1 MFAAPRSQHNVTVAD
16 TQPSPITRTLPKK
29 RRGAGHRASPP
40 AIKSDANSGLSP
52 DSASDVRLSGMN
64 AHNARKQARAA
75 RSPRRSFFADS
86 WPTAFVIAGTLILC
100 YATFLQL
107 TKAPETAEAKSRL
120 QRSQLVIDIAEG
132 QRDQWLIALNQELTR
147 DKPNRSMLA
156 AAAVE
161 SITTN
166 ARWRSYLALRTAKS
180 QDEANAAISERD
192 AIIAQ
197 AEELNKRGDVD
208 GLIGMT
214 RAFAIVMK
222 GRNELR
228 QSDSLFFAE
237 VDEANA
243 TDAMISA
250 RIAASYVLG
259 SIIMLISTVASALQS
274 NRTLNKI
281 EDRLA

>member
-1 MFAAPRSQHNVTVAD
+1 VLLRSKIGERGLAYASVILDNSGTNG
-16 TQPSPITRTLPKK
+16 TLPHFWVRKT
-29 RRGAGHRASPP
+29 R
-40 AIKSDANSGLSP
+40 LSP
-52 DSASDVRLSGMN
+52 VLAPGVRLSGMN
-64 AHNARKQARAA
+64 AHNMRKQARAA
-75 RSPRRSFFADS
+75 HSPRRSFLADL
-86 WPTAFVIAGTLILC
+86 WPTALAILGTLILC
-100 YATFLQL
+100 YATILQL
-107 TKAPETAEAKSRL
+107 TKAPETAETKSRL

-156 AAAVE
+156 AAALE

-166 ARWRSYLALRTAKS
+166 ARWRSYLAMRTAKS

-222 GRNELR
+222 SRNELR
-228 QSDSLFFAE
+228 QSDNLFFAE

-243 TDAMISA
+243 MDTKIST
-250 RIAASYVLG
+250 RIAASYVIG
-259 SIIMLISTVASALQS
+259 STIMLISTVVSTLQS

>member
-1 MFAAPRSQHNVTVAD
+1 
-16 TQPSPITRTLPKK
+16 
-29 RRGAGHRASPP
+29 
-40 AIKSDANSGLSP
+40 
-52 DSASDVRLSGMN
+52 MN
-64 AHNARKQARAA
+64 ADNIRKQIRAA
-75 RSPRRSFFADS
+75 HSPRRSFLSDL
-86 WPTAFVIAGTLILC
+86 WPTALAIVGTFILG
-100 YATFLQL
+100 YATILQL
-107 TKAPETAEAKSRL
+107 TNAPETAETKGRL
-120 QRSQLVIDIAEG
+120 QRSQLIIDIAEG

-156 AAAVE
+156 AAALE

-166 ARWRSYLALRTAKS
+166 ARWRSYLAMRTAKS
-180 QDEANAAISERD
+180 QDAANAAISERE

-197 AEELNKRGDVD
+197 AEELNRRGDVD

-214 RAFAIVMK
+214 RAFVSVMK
-222 GRNELR
+222 KRNELG
-228 QSDSLFFAE
+228 QSDNLFFAE

-243 TDAMISA
+243 MDTKISN

-259 SIIMLISTVASALQS
+259 SIIMLISAVASTVQS